1 MTAVEIPNRSLFKAP
16 EVCQI
21 AGVQPYVLRSWE
33 TEFPDLGVTR
43 KDGTARV
50 YRRSDV
56 ERVLLIKQLVFVE
69 GLTLAGARR
78 RLSEQPKAGDGDDL
92 PIDELFGRDARE
104 RLVRVRET
112 LREVLQLLSR
122 APHHAGNGGRAVEA
136 VAAHRPAERPARSGR
151 AKKPARRPKSRQA

>member
-33 TEFPDLGVTR
+33 IEFPDLGVAR
-43 KDGTARV
+43 KDGATRV

-56 ERVLLIKQLVFVE
+56 ERVLQIKQLVFVE

-78 RLSEQPKAGDGDDL
+78 RLAELARPPESDEL

-104 RLVRVRET
+104 RLVRVRDT

-122 APHHAGNGGRAVEA
+122 APHHAGNGGHAVGTGVTLA
-136 VAAHRPAERPARSGR
+136 GRRPAARAAPAARG
-151 AKKPARRPKSRQA
+151 KKPARRTR

>member
-1 MTAVEIPNRSLFKAP
+1 MTVVEIPNRSLFKAP

-33 TEFPDLGVTR
+33 VEFPDLGVTR
-43 KDGTARV
+43 KDGSTRV
-50 YRRSDV
+50 YRRADV

-78 RLSEQPKAGDGDDL
+78 RLSEQPRTPEADDL
-92 PIDELFGRDARE
+92 AIDELFGRDARE

-112 LREVLQLLSR
+112 LREVLQQLSR
-122 APHHAGNGGRAVEA
+122 APHHAGNGGYAIEAAVSA
-136 VAAHRPAERPARSGR
+136 GHTPAERPVRDGR
-151 AKKPARRPKSRQA
+151 AKKPARRAK